1 MIELY
6 NMGISDNTIKNMIDL
21 VPEIKDI
28 SSSEILEKKA
38 LLEKIKCTDYQMM
51 NIISSN
57 PQYLNRTNSE
67 IINLIQKLNSLGF
80 DTLNILFDSNPYIL
94 NLDPFEIDNYIN
106 IRLSNGELIED
117 IVDDLETNT
126 YLFNEI

>member
-28 SSSEILEKKA
+28 SSSEILEKKE

>member
-1 MIELY
+1 MLELY
-6 NMGISDNTIKNMIDL
+6 NMGLSENTIKNMIDL
-21 VPEIKDI
+21 VSEIKDM
-28 SSSEILEKKA
+28 SSNEIVEKKI
-38 LLEKIKCTDYQMM
+38 LLEKINCSDNQIR

-67 IINLIQKLNSLGF
+67 IINLIKKLNILGF

-94 NLDPFEIDNYIN
+94 NLEPFEIENYIN
-106 IRLSNGELIED
+106 DKICNGELLED
-117 IVDDLETNT
+117 IVDDLETNA